1 MYRYCSSREGRIF
14 EGTCHGVVRSAQKMF
29 KGDPTQS
36 VKELLDEIKTE
47 AVRGGLSGN
56 LTYLMPALTALLVK
70 LSDAADVRAKA
81 MERWTKIIAWLTAV
95 LALLTL
101 AVVWDALEKHFLR

>member
-1 MYRYCSSREGRIF
+1 
-14 EGTCHGVVRSAQKMF
+14 MF

-101 AVVWDALEKHFLR
+101 AVVWDVLEKHFLR